1 MGLAD
6 SGSGGD
12 AGISEEYLFG
22 GRLVC
27 RQHRN
32 GYRFSVDA
40 VLLAH
45 FVTICEQD
53 RILDLGGGCGIVSL
67 AVAYRNP
74 TVTLAAVEIQP
85 QLVDLFR
92 ENVIQNGLAGRIDVR
107 AADYRLACDSI
118 ERNGFDVV
126 VANPP
131 YRAVGAGRRV
141 AVSERAIAR
150 QELQGGLV
158 DAVRAAFWALRER
171 GRAAFVYPAD
181 RTATLLS
188 VLREHRLEPK
198 RLRVV
203 HGYPGSPAKL
213 VLAEA
218 VKFGGEGM
226 MILPPC
232 YIKAEQGGGDSEEM
246 NGFYGA
252 ADPI

>member
-1 MGLAD
+1 MGLTD
-6 SGSGGD
+6 TGSGGD
-12 AGISEEYLFG
+12 AGISEEYLFD

-45 FVTICEQD
+45 FVTIREQD
-53 RILDLGGGCGIVSL
+53 RIVDLGGGCGIVSL
-67 AVAYRNP
+67 AIAYRHP

-85 QLVDLFR
+85 QLVDLCCD
-92 ENVIQNGLAGRIDVR
+92 NVMRNGLAERIEVR
-107 AADYRLACDSI
+107 AADYRLVQGAI

-131 YRAVGAGRRV
+131 FRATGAGRRI
-141 AVSERAIAR
+141 AVNERTIAR

-158 DAVRAAFWALRER
+158 DAARAACWALRER
-171 GRAAFVYPAD
+171 GRAAFVYPAE

-203 HGYPGSPAKL
+203 YGYPGGRAKL

-226 MILPPC
+226 EILPPC
-232 YIKAEQGGGDSEEM
+232 CIQVEQGGEYSEELR
-246 NGFYGA
+246 GIYGPT
-252 ADPI
+252 DR